1 MSSIA
6 VEMNATITTKRLGC
20 GSNAGHEPIK
30 QTDFLFLQGNLEGY
44 QSASDPN
51 PRRLDDLEGNPGAQ
65 SPAASSFLKCMIAVD
80 RDALTQEDWLV

>member
-6 VEMNATITTKRLGC
+6 VERMRRSRQNDSDVDLKLPM
-20 GSNAGHEPIK
+20 SQSSIK
-30 QTDFLFLQGNLEGY
+30 QTEFLFPQGNLEGY

-65 SPAASSFLKCMIAVD
+65 SPGRL
-80 RDALTQEDWLV
+80 